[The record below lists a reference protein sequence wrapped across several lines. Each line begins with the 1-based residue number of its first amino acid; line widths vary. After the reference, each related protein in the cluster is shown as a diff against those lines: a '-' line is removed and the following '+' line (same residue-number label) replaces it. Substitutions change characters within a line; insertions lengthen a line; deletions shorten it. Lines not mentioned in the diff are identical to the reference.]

1 LALAAGRLATA
12 RPALSGR
19 TLLASTAFAPGLA
32 SLLEQLLAYRT
43 TVVDAICLAV
53 VTGHLEVDL
62 ALLEIN
68 PRDLHANRVAQ
79 TEYPPGTLA
88 GQRVLYGIEVV
99 VVRRQGGDVHQSL
112 DVDASQLD
120 EQAEAGHRG
129 DQAIE
134 TL

>member
-1 LALAAGRLATA
+1 L
-12 RPALSGR
+12 
-19 TLLASTAFAPGLA
+19 
-32 SLLEQLLAYRT
+32 
-43 TVVDAICLAV
+43 D
-53 VTGHLEVDL
+53 
-62 ALLEIN
+62 IN
-68 PRDLHANRVAQ
+68 PRYIHSNQVAQ

-134 TL
+134 TLADLVLHELALEPAPHDEPGLTRPALGLRTIP